1 MRTTSNAAAL
11 KGFTGYAIWAAG
23 LLAVLTGCETVQD
36 KTALE
41 TYDTYRNEAGKAAF
55 NVNFNYN
62 DAVVVDNAFV
72 AGQYYEGT
80 AKVGRAEVAFQA
92 GLKEPAGELA
102 MEMEQYIAH
111 VEQALG
117 RELQVPV
124 RAYLLRRDRMPGTI
138 GGGFQR
144 TSDVY
149 QFPMFVANED
159 ESFETIR
166 STNPFYPYMFIHE
179 LAKLSLVDPARP
191 PLILAD
197 QKSNPLVKIR
207 YNTRW
212 FREGLANY
220 AEYLI
225 YEKIRERAGAE
236 HGDTSLTTFEMTH
249 VYQEPLTSL
258 AKLGPELFNWDAFN
272 ATANNPD
279 YFNAAMGL
287 FILVEDQFGEGAVRS
302 IMDELEKENY
312 VDGQVIEDTF
322 SRTLGKDIRALV
334 QDFALPVA
342 GAELSALTPATAKN
356 YGLQVPQGLYVNSVT
371 DAGLANAAGVQRGD
385 VIVGINRRS
394 ITNNLDHELAMLE
407 AKRHGNVYFT
417 VDRMGER
424 MTLGAQFSV
433 PGAPAHGQSGVGA
446 GLVTG
451 DVLGFSGGE

>member
-1 MRTTSNAAAL
+1 MRTTSDAANWTGINGCWAVAAA
-11 KGFTGYAIWAAG
+11 F
-23 LLAVLTGCETVQD
+23 LAVLAGCETVQD
-36 KTALE
+36 KSALE
-41 TYDTYRNEAGKAAF
+41 TYDTYRNEAGKAEF

-92 GLKEPAGELA
+92 GLKEQAGELA
-102 MEMEQYIAH
+102 LEMEHYIAH
-111 VEQALG
+111 VERVLG
-117 RELQVPV
+117 REFQVPV
-124 RAYLLRRDRMPGTI
+124 RAYLLRRDQMPGTI
-138 GGGFQR
+138 AGGFQR
-144 TSDVY
+144 TSEVY

-191 PLILAD
+191 PLVLAD

-220 AEYLI
+220 AEFLV
-225 YEKIRERAGAE
+225 YEKMRERMAEDGA
-236 HGDTSLTTFEMTH
+236 SAPLTAFETTH
-249 VYQEPLTSL
+249 VYQQPLTSL

-287 FILVEDQFGEGAVRS
+287 FILVEDQFGEGSVRA
-302 IMDELEKENY
+302 IMDALAKEPY
-312 VDGQVIEDTF
+312 VDGQVIENAF
-322 SRTLGKDIRALV
+322 SRTLGADIRQLV
-334 QDFALPVA
+334 NDFAVPVA
-342 GAELSALTPATAKN
+342 GAEMSALTPATAKN

-371 DAGLANAAGVQRGD
+371 ETGLAKAAGVQRGD
-385 VIVGINRRS
+385 VILGINRRT

-424 MTLGAQFSV
+424 MTLGTQFSV
-433 PGAPAHGQSGVGA
+433 PGAPGQGPSGVGA

-451 DVLGFSGGE
+451 DVLGFSGNE